1 MSILCSWAPEMWS
14 DMWWKRET
22 LWSSSAEGDGPWLS
36 KANTMTQ
43 KRRKMPEF
51 HTTLRLLLVQHLPRL
66 AMRTW
71 RTFFVPNWHT
81 FKCNISRPLN
91 WGSVKKMT
99 NMMIFVSNCQHFP
112 HQGKGATP
120 KLPHRVDLTVVNIS
134 SYGNHG
140 STSLKCG
147 QIFVKLLSPVV
158 NQLHLQGFL
167 RQLLSEKQVLLRGVC
182 GRSCLPSLEIKQT
195 DC

>member
-1 MSILCSWAPEMWS
+1 
-14 DMWWKRET
+14 
-22 LWSSSAEGDGPWLS
+22 
-36 KANTMTQ
+36 
-43 KRRKMPEF
+43 
-51 HTTLRLLLVQHLPRL
+51 
-66 AMRTW
+66 
-71 RTFFVPNWHT
+71 
-81 FKCNISRPLN
+81 
-91 WGSVKKMT
+91 MT